1 MKGDCGWKK
10 KIYLVFIVV
19 LFVIIYEINV
29 LFFNKNN
36 GIREYFDNN
45 RKEII

>member
-10 KIYLVFIVV
+10 KIYLVFIAA
-19 LFVIIYEINV
+19 LFVTIYETNV
-29 LFFNKNN
+29 SLSNKNN